1 MTTQVDIAAKNR
13 SAARRFFWMLLILAT
28 ATSLYGNIAH
38 AIGGTEGV
46 NPNRV
51 IGASIAPVFLMA
63 LVHGVA
69 HLARNTASG
78 WAYGLVVALVGSV
91 AAFAFAQSYGA
102 LTAFARDSHVLAPGL
117 TPLIVDATIGVSTF
131 ALVVLGEKPTS
142 RVRNPRPATPAPATP
157 QVKAVA
163 PTATATHTAP
173 PTATPNRDMQRG
185 PAPKTATTA
194 TTKFREPASPEN
206 TLRPV
211 SGDATSDLAAELV
224 RDKAT
229 RQPVEI
235 VRAVIAAH
243 NNGDPLNRIAKDVDR
258 HHTAVKRIID
268 AAAVHRQRQLAA
280 VG

>member
-1 MTTQVDIAAKNR
+1 
-13 SAARRFFWMLLILAT
+13 MLLILAT

-46 NPNRV
+46 NPNSV

-102 LTAFARDSHVLAPGL
+102 LTAFARDSDVLAPGL

-173 PTATPNRDMQRG
+173 PTATPNRDMQRD

>member
-46 NPNRV
+46 NPNSV

-102 LTAFARDSHVLAPGL
+102 LTAFARDSDVLAPGL

-173 PTATPNRDMQRG
+173 PTATPNRDMQRD
-185 PAPKTATTA
+185 PAPKTAATA
-194 TTKFREPASPEN
+194 ILGRRESASPEN